1 VITRRT
7 FLGLAVGT
15 VAYAATQ
22 VMCAG
27 PTESLNDRLEHVC
40 FSLGRWS
47 REQNVQIQ
55 RVIMTDESGH
65 LVIDGKS
72 GSGATRYN
80 FHLADRTA
88 ENYTKI
94 DYRVE
99 PRYLM
104 RALELSVIIHTENG
118 CHRFPLVFK
127 GLRLENLS

>member
-1 VITRRT
+1 
-7 FLGLAVGT
+7 
-15 VAYAATQ
+15 
-22 VMCAG
+22 
-27 PTESLNDRLEHVC
+27 
-40 FSLGRWS
+40 
-47 REQNVQIQ
+47 
-55 RVIMTDESGH
+55 MTDESGH

-104 RALELSVIIHTENG
+104 RAVELAVFVHTENG
-118 CHRFPLVFK
+118 CHRFPLVFV
-127 GLRLENLS
+127 RPQEENHEV